1 MAVYLLHASV
11 LVSEEAPASV
21 AAYLFLVEDPAVL
34 RFDQVIVKLCAVDS
48 QFFLSMRKL
57 TFFAVAATAVLDPV
71 LAEFSFEPLSTSLL
85 LSCTFICL
93 AILNFCKWNKL
104 CW

>member
-21 AAYLFLVEDPAVL
+21 AAYLFLIEDPAIL
-34 RFDQVIVKLCAVDS
+34 RFDQVIVKLCAADS
-48 QFFLSMRKL
+48 QFILSMRKL
-57 TFFAVAATAVLDPV
+57 AFLTVAATAVLDPV
-71 LAEFSFEPLSTSLL
+71 LAELSFEPFSTSLL

-93 AILNFCKWNKL
+93 AIVS
-104 CW
+104 